1 MVGGGG
7 FLLLPAARAASI
19 LERMA
24 EKVVIAG
31 AGTTGFQVARHLIAD
46 NKNVVLIERNPE
58 TAKYAVNHLDCMV
71 LNDSGNR
78 LPALREAGIEAA
90 DFFISVTDSDELNIV
105 SCGLVASEFGVPCKI
120 ARVRNPDYANSNLS
134 GHSLMDVD
142 YFVNPEIEA
151 AQAIVKSVEQGAT
164 SDVMTFER
172 TDLQMRNFL
181 VDSRTL
187 FAQQSIAEIKQ
198 SLDADF
204 LVAGISRGEDFFV
217 PRGDTVVESGDELYL
232 VAAEHTL
239 EEVFV
244 IAGRPRVDL
253 NRVLLIGGGRVGS
266 FVAGSL
272 TRRGFS
278 SNGSRS
284 RPRRLLD
291 YLRRHNKR
299 LKIVDANYDNCKR
312 LAEQFPDAV
321 VINSDVSEEGFFEE
335 EALAGSDLIIT
346 TTDNPELNI
355 LVAIYAKTL
364 GIKRSIALVNKF
376 NYLTVASRLGADVII
391 SPKYSVVNTILK
403 FIRRGKVKS
412 VHSIFGGLAEVIE
425 STLDGSRGFVG
436 REVRDVRM
444 PDNSLIVAVT
454 RNGSHIVPRSNYTLR
469 DGDKLTMVAKTESI
483 SRVEEMFNT

>member
-1 MVGGGG
+1 
-7 FLLLPAARAASI
+7 
-19 LERMA
+19 MA

-46 NKNVVLIERNPE
+46 NKNVVLIERDPE

-151 AQAIVKSVEQGAT
+151 AQAITKSVEQGAT
-164 SDVMTFER
+164 SDVMTFEN

-187 FAQQSIAEIKQ
+187 FARQSIAAIKQ
-198 SLDADF
+198 TLDADF
-204 LVAGISRGEDFFV
+204 LVAGEDFFV

-266 FVAGSL
+266 FVVESL
-272 TRRGFS
+272 TRRGYRG
-278 SNGSRS
+278 NGR

-291 YLRRHNKR
+291 YLRRDNRR
-299 LKIVDANYDNCKR
+299 LKIVDSNYDNCKR
-312 LAEQFPDAV
+312 LAEEFPDTV

-335 EALAGSDLIIT
+335 EALAGNDLIIT

-436 REVRDVRM
+436 RAVRDVRM

-469 DGDKLTMVAKTESI
+469 DRDKLTMVAKTESI
-483 SRVEEMFNT
+483 SRVEEMFNA

>member
-1 MVGGGG
+1 
-7 FLLLPAARAASI
+7 
-19 LERMA
+19 MA

-71 LNDSGNR
+71 INDSGNR
-78 LPALREAGIEAA
+78 LPALREAGIESA

-134 GHSLMDVD
+134 GHSLLDVD

-151 AQAIVKSVEQGAT
+151 AEAISKSVEQGAT
-164 SDVMTFER
+164 SDVMTFEN

-187 FAQQSIAEIKQ
+187 FARQSIASIKQ
-198 SLDADF
+198 SLDAEF
-204 LVAGISRGEDFFV
+204 LVAGISRGEEFFV
-217 PRGDTVVESGDELYL
+217 PRGDTVVETGDELYL

-266 FVAGSL
+266 FVAGALS
-272 TRRGFS
+272 RRGYR
-278 SNGSRS
+278 GTGR

-291 YLRRHNKR
+291 YLRRDTR
-299 LKIVDANYDNCKR
+299 RMKIVDANYDNCKR
-312 LAEQFPDAV
+312 LAEQFPDAI

-335 EALAGSDLIIT
+335 EALTGTDLIIT

-376 NYLTVASRLGADVII
+376 NYLTVASRLGVDVII

-436 REVRDVRM
+436 REVREVRM
-444 PDNSLIVAVT
+444 PENSLIVAVT
-454 RNGSHIVPRSNYTLR
+454 RNGSNIVPRSNYTLR

>member
-1 MVGGGG
+1 
-7 FLLLPAARAASI
+7 
-19 LERMA
+19 MA

-71 LNDSGNR
+71 INDSGNR
-78 LPALREAGIEAA
+78 LPALREAGIESA

-105 SCGLVASEFGVPCKI
+105 ACGLVASEFGVPCKI
-120 ARVRNPDYANSNLS
+120 ARVRNPDYAKSNLS

-164 SDVMTFER
+164 SDVMTFEN

-181 VDSRTL
+181 VDDRTL
-187 FAQQSIAEIKQ
+187 FAKQSIAAIKQ
-198 SLDADF
+198 TLDADF
-204 LVAGISRGEDFFV
+204 LVAGISRGEHFFV
-217 PRGDTVVESGDELYL
+217 PRGDTIVETGDELYL
-232 VAAEHTL
+232 VAAEHSL

-253 NRVLLIGGGRVGS
+253 NRVLLVGGGRVGS

-272 TRRGFS
+272 SRRGYRA
-278 SNGSRS
+278 NGR

-291 YLRRHNKR
+291 YLRRDIKR
-299 LKIVDANYDNCKR
+299 LKIVDSNYQNCKR
-312 LAEQFPDAV
+312 LAEEFPDAV

-412 VHSIFGGLAEVIE
+412 VHSILGGLAEVIE

-436 REVRDVRM
+436 REVRDVKM
-444 PDNSLIVAVT
+444 PDNSLIVAVS

-483 SRVEEMFNT
+483 TRVEEMFDTGP

>member
-1 MVGGGG
+1 MAPVWW
-7 FLLLPAARAASI
+7 LPVAGRASI
-19 LERMA
+19 LVQMA

-31 AGTTGFQVARHLIAD
+31 AGTTGFQVARHLVAD
-46 NKNVVLIERNPE
+46 NKNVILIERNPE

-71 LNDSGNR
+71 INDSGNR
-78 LPALREAGIEAA
+78 LPALREAGIESA

-105 SCGLVASEFGVPCKI
+105 ACGLVASEFGVPCKI

-134 GHSLMDVD
+134 GHALMDVD

-151 AQAIVKSVEQGAT
+151 AQAIAKSVEQGAT
-164 SDVMTFER
+164 SDVMTFEN

-181 VDSRTL
+181 VDDRTL
-187 FAQQSIAEIKQ
+187 FARQSVASIRQA
-198 SLDADF
+198 LDADF
-204 LVAGISRGEDFFV
+204 LVAGISRGEEFFV

-232 VAAEHTL
+232 VATEHTL

-253 NRVLLIGGGRVGS
+253 NRVLLVGGGRVGS

-272 TRRGFS
+272 SRRRYRG
-278 SNGSRS
+278 NGR

-291 YLRRHNKR
+291 YLRRDTRR
-299 LKIVDANYDNCKR
+299 LKIVDANYENCKR
-312 LAEQFPDAV
+312 LAEEYPDAI

-335 EALAGSDLIIT
+335 EALAGTDLIIT

-454 RNGSHIVPRSNYTLR
+454 RNGSHIVPRRNYILQ

-483 SRVEEMFNT
+483 ARVEEMFNT

>member
-1 MVGGGG
+1 M
-7 FLLLPAARAASI
+7 P
-19 LERMA
+19 

-46 NKNVVLIERNPE
+46 HKDVVLIERDPE

-71 LNDSGNR
+71 INDSGNR
-78 LPALREAGIEAA
+78 LPALREAGINNA

-105 SCGLVASEFGVPCKI
+105 ACGLVASEFRVPCKI
-120 ARVRNPDYANSNLS
+120 ARVRNPEYANANVS
-134 GHSLMDVD
+134 GHSLMEVD

-151 AQAIVKSVEQGAT
+151 AQAIIKSVEQGAT
-164 SDVMTFER
+164 SDVMTFEN

-181 VDSRTL
+181 VDDRTL
-187 FAQQSIAEIKQ
+187 FAHQSIAAIKEA
-198 SLDADF
+198 LDAEF

-232 VAAEHTL
+232 VAAEDTL
-239 EEVFV
+239 EDVFV
-244 IAGRPRVDL
+244 IAGRPRVTL
-253 NRVLLIGGGRVGS
+253 KRVILVGGGRVGS
-266 FVAGSL
+266 FVAGAL
-272 TRRGFS
+272 TDRG
-278 SNGSRS
+278 NGHRA
-284 RPRRLLD
+284 RRLLD
-291 YLRRHNKR
+291 YLRRDQKK
-299 LKIVDANYDNCKR
+299 LKIVDSNYDNCKR
-312 LAEQFPDAV
+312 LAEEFPDAV

-335 EALAGSDLIIT
+335 EALAGNDLIIT

-403 FIRRGKVKS
+403 VIRRGRVKS
-412 VHSIFGGLAEVIE
+412 VHSIFGGMAEVIE

-436 REVRDVRM
+436 RQIRDLKM
-444 PDNSLIVAVT
+444 PENTLVVAVT
-454 RNGSHIVPRSNYTLR
+454 RNGSHVVPRGDYILH

-483 SRVEEMFNT
+483 ARMEEMFNI

>member
-1 MVGGGG
+1 
-7 FLLLPAARAASI
+7 
-19 LERMA
+19 MA

-71 LNDSGNR
+71 INDSGNR

-134 GHSLMDVD
+134 GHSLLDVD

-151 AQAIVKSVEQGAT
+151 AQAITKSVEQGAT
-164 SDVMTFER
+164 SDVMAFEN

-181 VDSRTL
+181 VDDRTL
-187 FAQQSIAEIKQ
+187 FARQSIAAIKQ
-198 SLDADF
+198 ALDADF
-204 LVAGISRGEDFFV
+204 LVAGISRGEHFFV

-232 VAAEHTL
+232 IAAEHTL

-253 NRVLLIGGGRVGS
+253 NRVLLIGGGRVGT
-266 FVAGSL
+266 FVAESL
-272 TRRGFS
+272 TQRGFS
-278 SNGSRS
+278 ANGR
-284 RPRRLLD
+284 RQRRQRRLLD
-291 YLRRHNKR
+291 YLRRHNRR
-299 LKIVDANYDNCKR
+299 LKIVDANYENCKR
-312 LAEQFPDAV
+312 LAEEFPDAV

-335 EALAGSDLIIT
+335 AALAGSDLIIT

-403 FIRRGKVKS
+403 FIRRGRVKS

-436 REVRDVRM
+436 RAVRDVRM

-454 RNGSHIVPRSNYTLR
+454 RNGSHIVPRSNYTLH

-483 SRVEEMFNT
+483 ARVEEMFNT

>member
-1 MVGGGG
+1 
-7 FLLLPAARAASI
+7 
-19 LERMA
+19 MA
-24 EKVVIAG
+24 ERVVIAG

-46 NKNVVLIERNPE
+46 NKNVVLIERNPD

-71 LNDSGNR
+71 INDSGNR
-78 LPALREAGIEAA
+78 LPVLRDAGIDSA

-105 SCGLVASEFGVPCKI
+105 ACGLVAREFGVPCKI

-151 AQAIVKSVEQGAT
+151 AQAIIKSVEQGAT
-164 SDVMTFER
+164 SDVMTFEN

-181 VDSRTL
+181 VDDRTL
-187 FAQQSIAEIKQ
+187 FAKQSIAAIKQ
-198 SLDADF
+198 TLDADF
-204 LVAGISRGEDFFV
+204 LVAGISRGEEFFV
-217 PRGDTVVESGDELYL
+217 PRGDTIVESGDELYL
-232 VAAEHTL
+232 VAVEHTL

-244 IAGRPRVDL
+244 IAGRPRVNL

-266 FVAGSL
+266 FVAGAL
-272 TRRGFS
+272 AQR
-278 SNGSRS
+278 GSRS
-284 RPRRLLD
+284 NGRRPRRLLD
-291 YLRRHNKR
+291 YLRRDTRR
-299 LKIVDANYDNCKR
+299 LKIVDSNYANCKR
-312 LAEQFPDAV
+312 LAEEYPDAV

-335 EALAGSDLIIT
+335 EALAGTDLIIT

-376 NYLTVASRLGADVII
+376 NYLAVASRLGADVII

-436 REVRDVRM
+436 RKLRDVKM
-444 PDNSLIVAVT
+444 PENSLIVAVM
-454 RNGSHIVPRSNYTLR
+454 RNGSHIVPHSDYTLR

-483 SRVEEMFNT
+483 ARVEEMFNT